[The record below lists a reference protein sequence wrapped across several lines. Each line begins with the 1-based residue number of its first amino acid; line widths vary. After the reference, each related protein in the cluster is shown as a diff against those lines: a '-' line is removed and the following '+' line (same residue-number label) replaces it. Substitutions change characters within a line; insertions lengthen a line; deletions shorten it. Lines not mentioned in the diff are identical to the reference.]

1 MTELTT
7 IDVTGLDVLENPC
20 DLRRDLHV
28 FADYVQEREVKR
40 LHRSNRLNKSDSL
53 RLAKLMSDPEAVDG
67 VRETGGSSWVD
78 FVDELALQLGFVS
91 YDIKGIYTGYTSSE
105 PSFPDNYILFDAAK
119 HKEFIESTLGEQE
132 GQILQVLLAEREG
145 CNSEFFR
152 TCLLGRLEGFS
163 PAGCAT
169 GVVPMLDFPQIR
181 RFLLNILKSC
191 EVGVWHSTASLIQYL
206 KANHPYFLI
215 PEKPRFKWDRRTGRY
230 GNFREG
236 HDRWRPER
244 DISERTADA
253 FERVE
258 GRYVERFLE
267 GAPLALGYVDVAYA
281 AKPYKGVHPP
291 LGHLQAFR
299 VNNRLRQ
306 ALNSD
311 IPAPRVTV
319 QPNFEVYVESALYP
333 ASVLSKLLPLAEL
346 VSKDVTT
353 ILRLDKKKVAS
364 HLAQNEKLD
373 IVSLLSRLSGQELPR
388 NVARE
393 LAEWTEHSEKFTLY
407 EGFALLEGDE
417 DLPEADPFTVEHI
430 SSSIRM
436 VHSPDDLFSRLEK
449 AERVPLRVKHSGTML
464 RPLPQNAQT
473 VFVKRSREVK
483 PKPKAKES
491 VTLLRK
497 TSITLHF
504 STGQVLKRFRQAL
517 LDIRCPVEAD
527 KDNLTITFA
536 QQYEPLVEQ
545 ATKSLA
551 KEYLIRIEDIQ

>member
-7 IDVTGLDVLENPC
+7 IDVGGLDVLENPC
-20 DLRRDLHV
+20 DLRQDLHV
-28 FADYVQEREVKR
+28 FANYVQEREVKR
-40 LHRSNRLNKSDSL
+40 LHRSNRLSKSDSL
-53 RLAKLMSDPEAVDG
+53 RLAKLTSDPEAVDG

-78 FVDELALQLGFVS
+78 FVDELALQLGLVS
-91 YDIKGIYTGYTSSE
+91 YDIKGVYAGYTSSE
-105 PSFPDNYILFDAAK
+105 PSFPDNHILFNAAK
-119 HKEFIESTLGEQE
+119 YKEFVESTLGEQE
-132 GQILQVLLAEREG
+132 GQLFHALLAEREG
-145 CNSEFFR
+145 CKSEFFVPG
-152 TCLLGRLEGFS
+152 LLGRLEGFS
-163 PAGCAT
+163 SAGCAT

-206 KANHPYFLI
+206 KENHPYFLI
-215 PEKPRFKWDRRTGRY
+215 PEKPRFKWGRRTGRY

-244 DISERTADA
+244 DISERAPDA

-267 GAPLALGYVDVAYA
+267 GASLVLGYVDVAYA
-281 AKPYKGVHPP
+281 GRPYKGVYPS

-299 VNNRLRQ
+299 VTNRLRL
-306 ALNSD
+306 ALDGD

-319 QPNFEVYVESALYP
+319 QPNFEIYVESAFYP

-353 ILRLDKKKVAS
+353 ILRLDKKKAAS

-373 IVSLLSRLSGQELPR
+373 VVSLLSRLSGQELPR

-393 LAEWTEHSEKFTLY
+393 LAEWAEHSEKFTLY

-417 DLPEADPFTVEHI
+417 DLPEADLFTVEHI
-430 SSSIRM
+430 SSRIRM
-436 VHSPDDLFSRLEK
+436 VHSADDLFSRLEK

-464 RPLPQNAQT
+464 QPLPQNAQT
-473 VFVKRSREVK
+473 IFVKRSREVRPNPERDLRVRHLLEGEEVLAQGHQVK
-483 PKPKAKES
+483 PE
-491 VTLLRK
+491 
-497 TSITLHF
+497 
-504 STGQVLKRFRQAL
+504 VLQAAL
-517 LDIRCPVEAD
+517 LVGDLSQCG
-527 KDNLTITFA
+527 TFG
-536 QQYEPLVEQ
+536 
-545 ATKSLA
+545 A
-551 KEYLIRIEDIQ
+551 KVGASHRL

>member
-7 IDVTGLDVLENPC
+7 IGVTGLDALENPC

-40 LHRSNRLNKSDSL
+40 LHRSNKLGKSDSL
-53 RLAKLMSDPEAVDG
+53 RLAKLMSDPEAVDE

-78 FVDELALQLGFVS
+78 FVDGLALRLGFVS
-91 YDIKGIYTGYTSSE
+91 YDINGVYAGYTSSE
-105 PSFPDNYILFDAAK
+105 PSFPDNYILFNAAK

-132 GQILQVLLAEREG
+132 GQIFHVLLAERKG
-145 CNSEFFR
+145 CHSELFV
-152 TCLLGRLEGFS
+152 TGLLGRLEGFS
-163 PAGCAT
+163 RTGCAI
-169 GVVPMLDFPQIR
+169 GVVPMLDFPEIR

-230 GNFREG
+230 DNFREG
-236 HDRWRPER
+236 HDRWQPDR
-244 DISERTADA
+244 DISERAPDA

-267 GAPLALGYVDVAYA
+267 GAPLVLGYVDVAYA
-281 AKPYKGVHPP
+281 AKPYKGVHPS

-299 VNNRLRQ
+299 VTNRLRQ
-306 ALNSD
+306 ALDGD

-373 IVSLLSRLSGQELPR
+373 VVSLLSRLSGQELPR

-393 LAEWTEHSEKFTLY
+393 LAEWTEHSEKFTLF

-417 DLPEADPFTVEHI
+417 DLAEADPFTVEHI

-449 AERVPLRVKHSGTML
+449 AERVPLRVKHSGTRL
-464 RPLPQNAQT
+464 QPLPQNAQT

-483 PKPKAKES
+483 PKPKAKEA

-504 STGQVLKRFRQAL
+504 PTGKVLERFRQAL
-517 LDIRCPVEAD
+517 LDIRCPAEAD
-527 KDNLTITFA
+527 RDNLTITFA

-545 ATKSLA
+545 VTKSLA